1 MGKDDPMVRIGLTG
15 GIASGKSTASAR
27 LRQLGAVVIDHDVIA
42 REVVA
47 EGSAGLAA
55 VVAAFGPGV
64 LDEDGGL
71 DRAALGE
78 LVFADERARADLE
91 AIVHP
96 LVRQQAAAE
105 QELAVAAGAE
115 VVVHD
120 VPLLVESGQAGD
132 FDVVVTVSAPE
143 QLRVYRLISTRGM
156 TEQEAWQR
164 VHAQAEEAERRAVAD
179 MVLDGSGTVAE
190 LRAQV
195 DLLWRSVTGR
205 TA

>member
-1 MGKDDPMVRIGLTG
+1 MVRMGLTG

-42 REVVA
+42 REVLA
-47 EGSAGLAA
+47 KGSVGLAA
-55 VVAAFGPGV
+55 VVAVFGPGV
-64 LDEDGGL
+64 LDQDGAL

-78 LVFADERARADLE
+78 LVFADGRARARLE

-96 LVRQQAAAE
+96 LVRRQAAAE
-105 QELAVAAGAE
+105 EELAAAAGAE

-120 VPLLVESGQAGD
+120 VPLLVESGQAED

-143 QLRVYRLISTRGM
+143 QLRVYRLISTRAM

-164 VHAQAEEAERRAVAD
+164 VHAQAEEAERRAAAD

-195 DLLWRSVTGR
+195 DQLWQSVTGR